1 MLKFLHILGLCVLI
15 PIIIIIRLI
24 IIGVFFIKDLFSPEW
39 ND

>member
-1 MLKFLHILGLCVLI
+1 MLKVFHTVLLCLWI
-15 PIIIIIRLI
+15 PLIIIMRLI